1 MITKQQ
7 IELAEERVR
16 VETALTDFIQHCWD
30 FWQEGLPNT
39 TPFIP
44 HSFVVEQLGEIM
56 GGCFELPAAAW
67 NELALLKKKGN
78 GK

>member
-30 FWQEGLPNT
+30 FWQRRIAQYYAIYPAQFCCGT
-39 TPFIP
+39 I
-44 HSFVVEQLGEIM
+44 
-56 GGCFELPAAAW
+56 GGDYGWVF
-67 NELALLKKKGN
+67 
-78 GK
+78 